1 MISFEKKYTW
11 LITGCAGFIGSNLLE
26 YLLLN
31 DQKVIGID
39 NFVTG
44 YKRNLDEVC
53 KIVQDKYTNFTFYEG
68 DIRDYAKC
76 LEVTKNVDFVLHQA
90 ALGSVPRSIKDPIT
104 SVNVNVDGFVSILF
118 ASKENNVKRFIYA
131 SSSSVYGD
139 STILPKIED
148 KIGQPLSPY
157 AATKLT
163 NEIFAKVFNKN
174 FGIDTIGLRYFNVF
188 GRRQDPNGAYAAVI
202 PLWYKALI
210 NKEDL
215 YINGD
220 GSTSRDFCY
229 IDNVVEANILSA
241 LTTNV
246 DSLNKVYNVAFGK
259 TTSLND
265 LFKLI
270 ANELEMHNEIKPCY
284 RNFREGDV
292 KHSHADISLIKNNLG
307 YSPKYSLELGLKNA
321 TTWYKNFFKTV

>member
-1 MISFEKKYTW
+1 MINFDKKYTW

-31 DQKVIGID
+31 DQQVVGID

-44 YKRNLDEVC
+44 YKRNLDEVA
-53 KIVQDKYTNFTFYEG
+53 KIVHDKYDNFVFYEG
-68 DIRDYAKC
+68 DIRDYKKC

-90 ALGSVPRSIKDPIT
+90 ALGSVPRSINDPMT
-104 SVNVNVDGFVSILF
+104 SVNVNIDGFITLLF
-118 ASKENNVKRFIYA
+118 ASKENQVKRFIYA

-139 STILPKIED
+139 SICLPKIENVV
-148 KIGQPLSPY
+148 GTPLSPY

-163 NEIFAKVFNKN
+163 NEIFAQVFNKN

-188 GRRQDPNGAYAAVI
+188 GKRQDPNGAYAAVI
-202 PLWYKALI
+202 PLWFKSLI
-210 NKEDL
+210 NEEEL

-229 IDNVVEANILSA
+229 IDNVIEANILSA
-241 LTTNV
+241 LTQNIG
-246 DSLNKVYNVAFGK
+246 SLNKVYNVAFGK
-259 TTSLND
+259 TTTLND

-270 ANELEMHNEIKPCY
+270 TNELKINNEVKPLY
-284 RNFREGDV
+284 RDFRVGDV
-292 KHSHADISLIKNNLG
+292 QHSHADISLIKTNLG
-307 YSPKYSLELGLKNA
+307 YSPKYSLELGLKHA
-321 TTWYKNFFKTV
+321 TSWYKDFFKKK